1 MTVNSLLKLIPP
13 ASFLDGLNLN
23 ASYTM
28 GTEKW
33 CSGKKNNEAA
43 KFGFEFSQD
52 QFVVNHTMDFLG
64 KNGDDDC
71 LAMESDIGFT
81 MDNFSLGASI
91 SSFVPSVFGGDGG
104 KSGMSDYEVKA
115 AYKTGDFEFCTTI
128 GNPGKSNDLS
138 ASFFH
143 NVNST
148 TSWGCMFSQGKG
160 DSLKSR
166 SVNLLVGAEFK
177 NNSSMTT
184 KFGVNQNGVGQFK
197 VAQKLDG
204 GATLTLQTALDFNN
218 IESDAKFG
226 LGFEMGL

>member
-1 MTVNSLLKLIPP
+1 
-13 ASFLDGLNLN
+13 
-23 ASYTM
+23 M
-28 GTEKW
+28 G
-33 CSGKKNNEAA
+33 
-43 KFGFEFSQD
+43 
-52 QFVVNHTMDFLG
+52 
-64 KNGDDDC
+64 
-71 LAMESDIGFT
+71 
-81 MDNFSLGASI
+81 
-91 SSFVPSVFGGDGG
+91 
-104 KSGMSDYEVKA
+104 KA

-197 VAQKLDG
+197 VAQPSRFKLLLTST
-204 GATLTLQTALDFNN
+204 TLSLMLNLALVLKWACKLNKCMYTCQFYWNN
-218 IESDAKFG
+218 SPVRNIKHV
-226 LGFEMGL
+226 